1 MEKVFSFNTHLR
13 RNLICCLPGGRFSPA
28 QISYLNFKN
37 KSKKRHSE
45 SLCALRMVIAS
56 SSLPISFYRSTVLS
70 SGDEVVCGAHK
81 CGLVGERI
89 NWGLDHQSPF
99 LAHVSHPKESVTT
112 TTLLSPLTSEWRRRR
127 EIGRAFKVGI
137 FILSAYF
144 ILTSE
149 TTIFRNSTPFICKRS
164 DNLEITLRRAIKAAT
179 SIDLRILRS

>member
-1 MEKVFSFNTHLR
+1 MSRSINQAWDKKLSFDWFMAVFEVIEH
-13 RNLICCLPGGRFSPA
+13 
-28 QISYLNFKN
+28 
-37 KSKKRHSE
+37 E
-45 SLCALRMVIAS
+45 VIAYHQGALTSRQTS
-56 SSLPISFYRSTVLS
+56 SWPVRSLLS

-137 FILSAYF
+137 FILSDYF

-149 TTIFRNSTPFICKRS
+149 TAIFRNSTPFICKRS